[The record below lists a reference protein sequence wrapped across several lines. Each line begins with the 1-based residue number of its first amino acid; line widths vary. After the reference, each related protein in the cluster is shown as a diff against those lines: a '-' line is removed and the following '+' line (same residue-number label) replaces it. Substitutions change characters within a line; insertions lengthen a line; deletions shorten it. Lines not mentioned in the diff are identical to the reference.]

1 MVFIYGFIIMLTL
14 IGLTNVISTISAN
27 VRSRA
32 REFAVLRSVGMT
44 PAGLDRMLNLE
55 SILCSVKSL
64 IFGVPFGIIG
74 SYLLYHAFSS
84 PVALDFAIPWTTI
97 AQCTLAVIAVTWVT
111 MRYSMSRLRGDNI
124 VETIRSE
131 QGL

>member
-1 MVFIYGFIIMLTL
+1 
-14 IGLTNVISTISAN
+14 
-27 VRSRA
+27 
-32 REFAVLRSVGMT
+32 
-44 PAGLDRMLNLE
+44 MLNLE
-55 SILCSVKSL
+55 SKLCSVKAL
-64 IFGVPFGIIG
+64 IFGIPLGITG

-84 PVALDFAIPWTTI
+84 LVALDYAIPWMAI
-97 AQCTLAVIAVTWVT
+97 AQCSLAIIAVTWVT